1 MRLIFKHLQHYN
13 RPLLQRQVVR
23 IILIVPV
30 YAVCSA
36 LSLNFEHEAVY
47 INTIRDI
54 YEAYCIHCFL
64 VLMLDFPGG
73 EAAVV
78 EGIKEKG
85 LLKHPFP
92 CGLCCSK
99 IQLGAEFIVSMKRT
113 TMQFVII
120 KPIMALLAII
130 FMLSGVCVLVGLR
143 ARLRTHFL
151 CALVVTCPDDL
162 THCPPPHSPSFNT
175 DAAQYFILVV
185 YNLSYTTA
193 LYGLFL
199 FYLGTKSLLVGFSPV
214 SKFSAVKV
222 IVFATYYQS
231 LIVVALPGMDELGSS
246 ERWNDF
252 IICIEMAMFAIMH
265 ECVLYG
271 PPSPVAGVRTITP
284 PPPLAYCF
292 RAQVLFFL
300 H

>member
-36 LSLNFEHEAVY
+36 LSLSFEHEAVY

-130 FMLSGVCVLVGLR
+130 FMLSGVCVLDGLR
-143 ARLRTHFL
+143 ARLCTHFL
-151 CALVVTCPDDL
+151 CALVVTMPRRPHALPTSPFPQLQHGRCPIF
-162 THCPPPHSPSFNT
+162 HSRRV
-175 DAAQYFILVV
+175 Q
-185 YNLSYTTA
+185 
-193 LYGLFL
+193 
-199 FYLGTKSLLVGFSPV
+199 
-214 SKFSAVKV
+214 
-222 IVFATYYQS
+222 
-231 LIVVALPGMDELGSS
+231 LIVHDCTLRSLPFLSRNKVSS
-246 ERWNDF
+246 GG
-252 IICIEMAMFAIMH
+252 
-265 ECVLYG
+265 L
-271 PPSPVAGVRTITP
+271 
-284 PPPLAYCF
+284 LAC
-292 RAQVLFFL
+292 L
-300 H
+300 